1 MKSPVARIAPLVFT
15 SGLCALIYQI
25 AWTRDFRLIFG
36 ASTGAS
42 AAVLAIFMGGLG
54 AGGIMLGK
62 RAERRAR
69 PLDLYARLEL
79 LVAVSAGATP
89 GLLWVARRA
98 YFAAGGTVVLGT
110 AGATALRL
118 VLAAIVLGIPTLL
131 MGGTLPAAARAVASD
146 DDGARR
152 GVALLYGVNTLGAV
166 VGCIA
171 ANFFLLETLGTHVTL
186 WAACLVNALVGIV
199 ARSLARSLP
208 VVPLDAPSTAAP
220 VAPVAPRALVLA
232 AAAVVGF
239 AFFLMEIVWY
249 RMLGPL
255 LGGTIFTFGLIL
267 AVALLGIGVGGA
279 AYGMLFANRPARLAA
294 FAFTC
299 LLEAACIAFPYALG
313 DRVALLALLV
323 RPVGALGFGGYV
335 LGWAAVTSVVVLPA
349 AIVAGVQFPMLIALL
364 GKGKKGVGGDVGT
377 AYAFN
382 TLGAIV
388 GALAGGFGLLPFLSA
403 PGCWR
408 LVVVVLVATGIAA
421 MVRAAKSDRRLG
433 AISSAIALVAAI
445 ALMLRADGPTAA
457 WRHSPIGAGRVPPST
472 VASPNAATAF
482 VRDARRRIT
491 WQVDGVES
499 SVAIDND
506 SGYAFVI
513 SGKLDGNA
521 RQDAATQV
529 MGGLLGAALHPN
541 PKSAMVIGLGTG
553 STAGW
558 LGRVPSIDRVDVV
571 ELEPAIL
578 EVARW
583 CAPVNEDVLSNPKVH
598 VMRGDARETLSVTRS
613 RYDVVFSE
621 PSNPYRAGIASL
633 YTEEFYRSIAAHL
646 ETGGIFLQW
655 VQAYEIDA
663 RTVRTIYATL
673 ASVFPNVETWQAKDE
688 DLILVA
694 SLAPIAHDTNL
705 LRTRIA
711 SEPYVR
717 ALRNAWRVGDLEGFF
732 GHYIARPSFA
742 RALAD
747 AHHGE
752 VNTDDEPI
760 VEFGFAKSLGRDNA
774 FGTGVILDL
783 ARARHESL
791 PDVVE
796 LDTVRTELAQ
806 GAIWVESGIT
816 AHATPSLPR
825 ELQERLRMMTL
836 WVQGDTRGA
845 FTIWT
850 APLPPDAPPRAPTS
864 PLEEEIVAELLAQH
878 GEREPARRAVEA
890 LRAWNPTLADG
901 LAGVL
906 LARDRKNALA
916 LAAFESAFARYR
928 TDPWPLMHSMLR
940 VIAAAV
946 ELGRTDTTAAP
957 ALVRALERPFALDLL
972 RAERLSARVQLT
984 RRLPLKKECADVL
997 HPLEPW
1003 TPWAVE
1009 LLEFRRDC
1017 YVLAGDPAA
1026 ARAEDELQQLIDHH
1040 PFPFGLGVSAAPP
1053 H

>member
-1 MKSPVARIAPLVFT
+1 MARIAPLVFT

-25 AWTRDFRLIFG
+25 AWTRDFRVIFG

-54 AGGIMLGK
+54 VGGILLGK

-79 LVAVSAGATP
+79 LVALSAGATP
-89 GLLWVARRA
+89 GLLWLARRA

-110 AGATALRL
+110 IGGSVLRL
-118 VLAAIVLGIPTLL
+118 VLAALVLGAPTLL

-146 DDGARR
+146 DDDARR
-152 GVALLYGVNTLGAV
+152 GLALLYGVNALGAV
-166 VGCIA
+166 AGCLA
-171 ANFFLLETLGTHVTL
+171 ANFFLLETLGTHFTL
-186 WAACLVNALVGIV
+186 WAACLVNALVGIT

-208 VVPLDAPSTAAP
+208 PVAIDVASSAAP
-220 VAPVAPRALVLA
+220 NSPIAPAAPRALVLA
-232 AAAVVGF
+232 AAAIVGF

-279 AYGMLFANRPARLAA
+279 AYGALFANRPARLAG

-299 LLEAACIAFPYALG
+299 LLEAACIAVPYALG
-313 DRVALLALLV
+313 DRIALLALLV

-335 LGWAAVTSVVVLPA
+335 LGWAAVTSIVVLPA
-349 AIVAGVQFPMLIALL
+349 AIVAGIQFPMLIALL
-364 GKGKKGVGGDVGT
+364 GKGKKGIGGDVGT

-382 TLGAIV
+382 TFGAIV
-388 GALAGGFGLLPFLSA
+388 GALAGGFGLLPLLSA
-403 PGCWR
+403 TGCWR
-408 LVVVVLVATGIAA
+408 LVVIVLVATGIAA
-421 MVRAAKSDRRLG
+421 LLRSATRDRRLG
-433 AISSAIALVAAI
+433 EIAGALALVGAI
-445 ALMLRADGPTAA
+445 VLLLRADGPTAA

-472 VASPNAATAF
+472 VASPNAAIAF
-482 VRDARRRIT
+482 VRDARRRIA

-499 SVAIDND
+499 SVAIDTA

-513 SGKLDGNA
+513 GGKLDGNA

-583 CAPVNEDVLSNPKVH
+583 CAAVNEDVLSNPKVH
-598 VMRGDARETLSVTRS
+598 VMRGDAREMLSVTRS

-633 YTEEFYRSIAAHL
+633 YTEEFYRSVAAHL
-646 ETGGIFLQW
+646 ETGGVFLQW

-663 RTVRTIYATL
+663 LTVRTIYATL
-673 ASVFPNVETWQAKDE
+673 ASVFPSIETWQAKDD

-694 SLAPIAHDTNL
+694 SMAPMRHDAAV
-705 LRTRIA
+705 LRARIEV
-711 SEPYVR
+711 EPFGR
-717 ALRNAWRVGDLEGFF
+717 ALRNVWRVSDLEGFF
-732 GHYIARPSFA
+732 GHFIARPSFA

-747 AHHGE
+747 AHRGDI
-752 VNTDDEPI
+752 NTDDEPV

-791 PDVVE
+791 PDLHD

-806 GAIWVESGIT
+806 GALWVESGLA
-816 AHATPSLPR
+816 AHATPSLPH

-836 WVQGDTRGA
+836 WSQGDTRGA
-845 FTIWT
+845 YTIWN
-850 APLPPDAPPRAPTS
+850 APLAPGAPPRAPFS
-864 PLEEEIVAELLAQH
+864 LLEEDIVAELLAQH
-878 GEREPARRAVEA
+878 GDREPARRAVES

-901 LAGVL
+901 LGAVL
-906 LARDRKNALA
+906 FARDRKNAQA

-928 TDPWPLMHSMLR
+928 TDPWPLTHAMLR

-946 ELGRTDTTAAP
+946 ELGRTDASTVP
-957 ALVRALERPFALDLL
+957 ALLRALEPPFALDLL
-972 RAERLSARVQLT
+972 RGERLSARVALA
-984 RRLPLKKECADVL
+984 RRQPLKKDCVDVL
-997 HPLEPW
+997 RPLEPW
-1003 TPWAVE
+1003 TPWSVE
-1009 LLEFRRDC
+1009 LLEYRRDC

-1026 ARAEDELQQLIDHH
+1026 ARAEDELAQLIDHH
-1040 PFPFGLGVSAAPP
+1040 PFPFGLGVSTAPA